1 MIHHLNLKNGS
12 RGKSLGAATKMVGSA
27 PYPQPHTPDPED
39 LKQQW
44 GMRSR
49 LPWSSCPTNL
59 VGDTPNPCLLRVGHG
74 GSTTTTM
81 AVRVL
86 VVVPQYLPLDQS
98 IL

>member
-39 LKQQW
+39 LKQR

-59 VGDTPNPCLLRVGHG
+59 VVDTPNPCLLRVGHG
-74 GSTTTTM
+74 GSSTTT

-86 VVVPQYLPLDQS
+86 VVVPQCLLLDQS